1 MESTGRDVGPIGEAI
16 MLLGLLAGNR
26 ESARCPI
33 VLGRQLGP
41 LSHAER
47 L

>member
-1 MESTGRDVGPIGEAI
+1 MESTRRCVGPIGEAI
-16 MLLGLLAGNR
+16 MLLGVLAGNR

-33 VLGRQLGP
+33 VLRRQLGP
-41 LSHAER
+41 LSRAEP